1 MTALAIMLL
10 GESYERAHY
19 AFSMAS
25 TAAALGRDAMV
36 FAAGKGTRAL
46 LRDGGGLIDGAEDSA
61 HTGAGV
67 VGLAEIRDAC
77 VELGVRLTACEA
89 AVRLHVPDTGAFL
102 ESVQVMGLAS
112 FLADTAG
119 AQMVVL

>member
-10 GESYERAHY
+10 GDTYERAHY

-46 LRDGGGLIDGAEDSA
+46 LQDGGGLLGGPDDAA
-61 HTGAGV
+61 HTDRGV
-67 VGLAEIRDAC
+67 VGLAEIREAC
-77 VELGVRLTACEA
+77 LELGVRFAACEA
-89 AVRLHVPDTGAFL
+89 AVRLHVPDPAAFL
-102 ESVQVMGLAS
+102 APVQVMGLAS
-112 FLADTAG
+112 FLADSSA
-119 AQMVVL
+119 AQLVVL